1 MFKKLERKSVF
12 SVAVIM
18 FALVFVSIKHV
29 SGGGGGGVGALFLK
43 VRLKRTPENTDTW
56 ACSLDVRITRVQRY

>member
-29 SGGGGGGVGALFLK
+29 SGGGGGGGSFFESPLK
-43 VRLKRTPENTDTW
+43 ADTGKYGH
-56 ACSLDVRITRVQRY
+56 LGMFP

>member
-12 SVAVIM
+12 SVAGIR

-29 SGGGGGGVGALFLK
+29 SGGGGSFFESPLK
-43 VRLKRTPENTDTW
+43 ADTGKYGH
-56 ACSLDVRITRVQRY
+56 LGMFP